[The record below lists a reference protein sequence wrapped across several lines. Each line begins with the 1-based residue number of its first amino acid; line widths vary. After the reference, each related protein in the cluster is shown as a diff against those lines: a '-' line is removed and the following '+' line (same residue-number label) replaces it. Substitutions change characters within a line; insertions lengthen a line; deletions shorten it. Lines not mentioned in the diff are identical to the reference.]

1 MARRKRRRRRR
12 RSPRTVVR
20 YRTRAPARRSRS
32 RRSARRNNPNVH
44 TLKGKAQVAAA
55 GAAYGY
61 ARKNTEFGQKLDE
74 LNVES
79 IGRLATHGLLFH
91 FIAANTRGKISSW
104 LDAASTATLGAA
116 GINFGYSN
124 FNLEEAAQLEG
135 GDSDMIGAVLVD
147 EDDLPGAN

>member
-12 RSPRTVVR
+12 RSSPRTRTV
-20 YRTRAPARRSRS
+20 YRTRAPARRRRS
-32 RRSARRNNPNVH
+32 SARRNNPNVH
-44 TLKGKAQVAAA
+44 TFKGKAQVAGA

-61 ARKNTEFGQKLDE
+61 LRKNTEFGAKLDD

-104 LDAASTATLGAA
+104 MDAGATACLGAA
-116 GINFGYSN
+116 GINFGFSN